1 MINAQIPA
9 TRITAEFYDLH
20 LLMTVGVLAMFCV
33 VFGLMFY
40 SVYTHR
46 KAAGPHVHTAGRF
59 HQNATVEIIWTVIPF
74 IILLGTAWP
83 ATRNLMGLKDASNAD
98 ITIKAT
104 GLQWKW
110 GYEYLEGDGEG
121 ITFFSNLFANS
132 DNYRLEVDNPV
143 VVPANKKIRVVLAA
157 NDAIHSWH
165 IPDLG
170 VKQDAIPGLARD
182 TWFNAQKIGTYR
194 GLCSIEACGAGRA
207 CVLIVV
213 NVVSDGDYKKWVD
226 GKKGAW
232 PPTPST
238 RQTESACDQ
247 AFFTQAEHQP
257 FPATCLPGKIVH
269 GAHASVGLP

>member
-20 LLMTVGVLAMFCV
+20 LLMMVGVLVIFCV
-33 VFGLMFY
+33 VYGVMFY

-59 HQNATVEIIWTVIPF
+59 HQNAAVEIIWTVIPF
-74 IILLGTAWP
+74 IILLGAAWP
-83 ATRNLMGLKDASNAD
+83 ATRNLVGLRDSSDAD

-104 GLQWKW
+104 GMQWKW
-110 GYEYLEGDGEG
+110 GYEYVEGDGEG

-226 GKKGAW
+226 GKKRGMA
-232 PPTPST
+232 
-238 RQTESACDQ
+238 AN
-247 AFFTQAEHQP
+247 AKYA
-257 FPATCLPGKIVH
+257 AN
-269 GAHASVGLP
+269 

>member
-20 LLMTVGVLAMFCV
+20 VLMMVGVLVIFCV
-33 VFGLMFY
+33 VYGVMFY

-46 KAAGPHVHTAGRF
+46 KAAGPHVHTAERF
-59 HQNATVEIIWTVIPF
+59 HQNAAVEIIWTVIPF
-74 IILLGTAWP
+74 IILLGAAWP

-121 ITFFSNLFANS
+121 ISFFSNLFANS

-226 GKKGAW
+226 GKKMGMA
-232 PPTPST
+232 
-238 RQTESACDQ
+238 AN
-247 AFFTQAEHQP
+247 AKYA
-257 FPATCLPGKIVH
+257 AN
-269 GAHASVGLP
+269 